1 MQLTLTFM
9 SEKYSF
15 QKDIMVN
22 SRQSI
27 GETIQILTE
36 AGYITQ
42 LPGKGYRVRS
52 LRTQQFVLSEKSYEQ
67 SGIYYGIFWNF
78 PKLSQEEGRQ
88 WKVRRYRR
96 P

>member
-36 AGYITQ
+36 AGY
-42 LPGKGYRVRS
+42 
-52 LRTQQFVLSEKSYEQ
+52 FEHEKCQIMQPSSQ
-67 SGIYYGIFWNF
+67 HG
-78 PKLSQEEGRQ
+78 PKLFSPNYLAKIIRFG
-88 WKVRRYRR
+88 
-96 P
+96 

>member
-67 SGIYYGIFWNF
+67 SGIYYGDILEF
-78 PKLSQEEGRQ
+78 S
-88 WKVRRYRR
+88 
-96 P
+96 